1 MMTWLLFFSLSSS
14 CEATAAPAAVA
25 VQKKTSRKR
34 KLQQHRQ
41 QQQQQHTRDAK
52 ETHYCGIHTHAHT
65 ACGARRSKL
74 ISSRPSVCRPCNY
87 WPHASPTRKRGRRKM
102 EYIEMAGPTC
112 LARAGSMPPA
122 ASLQSRRP
130 SSPAPSTG
138 PPKGA
143 FSPSLLSSLER
154 QVPEALH
161 GAAPAP
167 VARTGTAL
175 PEATVSVLSTHPE
188 PARADFAWATAKP
201 CLGCW
206 LLAAGQICCPH

>member
-74 ISSRPSVCRPCNY
+74 ISSRPSVWRPCNY
-87 WPHASPTRKRGRRKM
+87 WFLVFFFWF
-102 EYIEMAGPTC
+102 C
-112 LARAGSMPPA
+112 
-122 ASLQSRRP
+122 
-130 SSPAPSTG
+130 
-138 PPKGA
+138 
-143 FSPSLLSSLER
+143 
-154 QVPEALH
+154 
-161 GAAPAP
+161 
-167 VARTGTAL
+167 
-175 PEATVSVLSTHPE
+175 
-188 PARADFAWATAKP
+188 
-201 CLGCW
+201 GCW
-206 LLAAGQICCPH
+206 FLVFLVLVGFFCFVF